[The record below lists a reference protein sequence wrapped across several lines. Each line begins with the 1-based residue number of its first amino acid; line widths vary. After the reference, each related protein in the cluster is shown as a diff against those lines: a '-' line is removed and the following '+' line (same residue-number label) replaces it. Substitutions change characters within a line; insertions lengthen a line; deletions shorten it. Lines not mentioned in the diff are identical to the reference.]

1 MFTIGAKTEERQ
13 RAHLKALL
21 EFHVQKPEETI
32 NKKGPQGNFSLLP
45 GAPRPGGC
53 VWLSRAGRLM
63 MADPTQLRLAS
74 GREEAYQEL
83 HDSHPMPW
91 TARREPQKLQK
102 GQFFWTSPHVLQKMM
117 KIRGRTHLGTCKQ
130 TLSKHKHKNSSL
142 QGNDFSQKQST
153 SAAKAA
159 TTCLQVHTWRTHQKQ
174 DRTGAQTNQLW
185 KFSLRWKLA
194 RMLSRKPVETCWL
207 LSPVRPEK
215 GARMFLNVKCPSKR
229 ENSLIQP
236 NRRRSRT
243 S

>member
-1 MFTIGAKTEERQ
+1 
-13 RAHLKALL
+13 
-21 EFHVQKPEETI
+21 
-32 NKKGPQGNFSLLP
+32 
-45 GAPRPGGC
+45 
-53 VWLSRAGRLM
+53 M

-102 GQFFWTSPHVLQKMM
+102 GSFWTSPHVLQKMM

-153 SAAKAA
+153 TAAKAA

-174 DRTGAQTNQLW
+174 DRTGASDETALEIQ
-185 KFSLRWKLA
+185 FE
-194 RMLSRKPVETCWL
+194 METCKNAFQKTCRDML
-207 LSPVRPEK
+207 AFVTSAARKRRKDVFERQMSFEERKQFDPAKQKEIKNFVVNNVLEK
-215 GARMFLNVKCPSKR
+215 LEPHEKPPRECKLRMRWVLEYRLDENEKKRLPS
-229 ENSLIQP
+229 LAL
-236 NRRRSRT
+236 
-243 S
+243 